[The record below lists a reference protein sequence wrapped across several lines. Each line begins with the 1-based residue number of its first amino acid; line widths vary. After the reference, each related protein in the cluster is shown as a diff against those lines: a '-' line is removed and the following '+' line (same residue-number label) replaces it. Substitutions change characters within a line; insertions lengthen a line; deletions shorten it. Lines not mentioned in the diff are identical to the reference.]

1 MCILQ
6 QMILTKKVLKRQK
19 SNKMMIV
26 NLIGLISMNQRTS
39 ESTSKTIPYCF
50 IHQASG
56 IDADVTKTSL
66 KKRSRY
72 LKARIALKSYM
83 CRFLQIRLK
92 VDWMRV
98 ESLWTSLNSS

>member
-39 ESTSKTIPYCF
+39 ESTSKTTPYCF
-50 IHQASG
+50 IHQASE
-56 IDADVTKTSL
+56 IDADVTKISL
-66 KKRSRY
+66 RKRSRY
-72 LKARIALKSYM
+72 PKARIALKSYM
-83 CRFLQIRLK
+83 FRFLQTK
-92 VDWMRV
+92 MKMG
-98 ESLWTSLNSS
+98 